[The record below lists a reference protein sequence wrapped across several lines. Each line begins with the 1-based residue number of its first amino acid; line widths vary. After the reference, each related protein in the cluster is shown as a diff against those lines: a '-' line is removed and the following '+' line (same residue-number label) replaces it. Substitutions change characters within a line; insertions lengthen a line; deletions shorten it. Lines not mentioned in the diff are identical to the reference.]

1 MPVISKNSVK
11 KAGINILYGAVIGAS
26 MLIPGV
32 SGGTMAIILG
42 IYDRLISSV
51 SNIIKKPK
59 ENLPFLAFV
68 FLGGLSGI
76 LLFSQAALK
85 IIAAHTE
92 ACMFFFIGTI
102 CGSVPLLVKKSGI
115 KITNMYNV
123 IFSLI
128 GIIAVFGIRLIPQS
142 SLSNGGP
149 MLIICGVVIAAA
161 MVLPGISTSH
171 VLLIL
176 GLYDSFWG
184 GFKEGNADF
193 FLLIGIGGII
203 GTLLT
208 AKLTDIAEKRFPCQ
222 TYMVII
228 GFIMTSVYDIFP
240 RNIQNGHWYVYLIF
254 CAVGFAAAYMLSN
267 IGNRKN
273 NTSARHMND
282 FKPSH
287 L

>member
-1 MPVISKNSVK
+1 MAKITKKTVK
-11 KAGINILYGAVIGAS
+11 RTAVDILYGVVIGAS

-51 SNIIKKPK
+51 SGITRKPK

-68 FLGGLSGI
+68 FLGGLFGI
-76 LLFSQAALK
+76 LLFSQAVLRM
-85 IIAAHTE
+85 IETYTTE
-92 ACMFFFIGTI
+92 CMFFFIGTI
-102 CGSVPLLVKKSGI
+102 LGSIPLLVRKSGI
-115 KITNMYNV
+115 KTSNMYNI

-128 GIIAVFGIRLIPQS
+128 GITAVFVLRLIPTANYS
-142 SLSNGGP
+142 GGGF
-149 MLIICGVVIAAA
+149 MLIICGIIIAAA

-171 VLLIL
+171 ILLIL
-176 GLYDSFWG
+176 GMYESFWG
-184 GFKEGNADF
+184 GLGKGNIDF
-193 FLLIGIGGII
+193 FILLGVGGII

-240 RNIQNGHWYVYLIF
+240 KEIPTDHLPLCIIL
-254 CAVGFAAAYMLSN
+254 CTLGFAAACIISN
-267 IGNRKN
+267 IGNHSNRAEKIY
-273 NTSARHMND
+273 SKA
-282 FKPSH
+282 
-287 L
+287 